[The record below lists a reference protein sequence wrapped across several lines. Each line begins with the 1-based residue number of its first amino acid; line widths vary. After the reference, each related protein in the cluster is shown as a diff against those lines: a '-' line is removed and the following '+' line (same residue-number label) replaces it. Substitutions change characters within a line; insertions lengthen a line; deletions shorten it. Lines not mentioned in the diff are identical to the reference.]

1 MAVQEPGDG
10 WRDQTS
16 EVAGAVRDDLKRLEF
31 LWFYLVQCVFS
42 LSIRGSPTN
51 HFYLAVCRVYCT
63 TGCSLPLAY
72 YEVGPLKVRAS
83 YENDVLVLV
92 GKYTHQESAFVPL
105 QRPDA

>member
-1 MAVQEPGDG
+1 MAVQEPGDR
-10 WRDQTS
+10 WWDQTS

-51 HFYLAVCRVYCT
+51 HFYLAACGVYCA

-72 YEVGPLKVRAS
+72 YEVNTLKVRAT
-83 YENDVLVLV
+83 YERRRSRSCEQVHIPRVCLRA
-92 GKYTHQESAFVPL
+92 TSTP
-105 QRPDA
+105 

>member
-10 WRDQTS
+10 WWDQTS
-16 EVAGAVRDDLKRLEF
+16 EVAGAVWDNLKSLEF

-42 LSIRGSPTN
+42 LSLRGPPTN
-51 HFYLAVCRVYCT
+51 HFYLAVCQFYCT
-63 TGCSLPLAY
+63 TGCSLPFAY
-72 YEVGPLKVRAS
+72 CEVGAPKVRAS